1 MNSQK
6 AGYIEGT
13 VSILVNIGLFTVKL
27 WAGIVSGSIAL
38 TADAWHTLSD
48 SISSVIVILG
58 SRLSSRKPDKAHPF
72 GHGRWEQ
79 IASIFIGFLLGLI
92 AYDFLRDS
100 ILNIRNGESANFGM
114 LAIIV
119 TIISIIVKEALAQ
132 YAFFLFRKTGNLS
145 VKADGW
151 HHRTDA
157 ISSLVVLLG
166 ILLSDR
172 YWWIDSVLGI
182 IIALILFYA
191 AYDIIKQAI
200 GKLLGEKPDD
210 ALIDQIE
217 EIVKS
222 ESQDNL
228 YPHHYHIH
236 NYISSKELTFH
247 IKVENSMDIESAHLI
262 ATNIEKKI
270 YSKLSIVATIHIEP
284 LNYKHDEINISR

>member
-1 MNSQK
+1 MKMGDQ
-6 AGYIEGT
+6 
-13 VSILVNIGLFTVKL
+13 F
-27 WAGIVSGSIAL
+27 
-38 TADAWHTLSD
+38 
-48 SISSVIVILG
+48 
-58 SRLSSRKPDKAHPF
+58 RLSLKMLNVVNSKDIWADQ
-72 GHGRWEQ
+72 WE
-79 IASIFIGFLLGLI
+79 G
-92 AYDFLRDS
+92 
-100 ILNIRNGESANFGM
+100 
-114 LAIIV
+114 
-119 TIISIIVKEALAQ
+119 
-132 YAFFLFRKTGNLS
+132 KTDNLS

-157 ISSLVVLLG
+157 ISSLVVLIG

-182 IIALILFYA
+182 IIALLLFYA
-191 AYDIIKQAI
+191 SYDIIKQAI

-222 ESQDNL
+222 ESKDNL

-284 LNYKHDEINISR
+284 LNYKHYED

>member
-1 MNSQK
+1 MNNQK

-13 VSILVNIGLFTVKL
+13 VSIFLNIGLFSIKL

-48 SISSVIVILG
+48 SFSSVIVIVG
-58 SRLSSRKPDKAHPF
+58 SKLSSRKPDKAHPF

-100 ILNIRNGESANFGM
+100 ILNIKNGDAANFGT
-114 LAIIV
+114 LAIVV
-119 TIISIIVKEALAQ
+119 TIVSIVVKEALAQ
-132 YAFFLFRKTGNLS
+132 YAFYLFRKTDNLS
-145 VKADGW
+145 IKADGW

-157 ISSLVVLLG
+157 ISSLVVLIG
-166 ILLSDR
+166 IFLSDR

-182 IIALILFYA
+182 IIALLLFWA
-191 AYDIIKQAI
+191 AYDIIKNAI
-200 GKLLGEKPDD
+200 SKLLGEKPDD
-210 ALIDQIE
+210 SLIEQIE

-222 ESQDNL
+222 QSEANL

-247 IKVENSMDIESAHLI
+247 IKVQNNMEIESAHLI

-270 YSKLSIVATIHIEP
+270 LEKLSIVATIHIEP
-284 LNYKHDEINISR
+284 INYKHDED